1 MKEIFDLL
9 NRKER
14 RALLLLCFLA
24 VAALT
29 FYFTV
34 AAAERNTYFR
44 SRVYLSEKQKDLQ
57 NVILNREEKKH
68 EWLKWEETCKDM
80 IELKEKHFYSEDEGI
95 KLLRNDLQRIFNES
109 RVWVSP
115 IKYDYSEFEKE
126 KIKKV
131 KISFVIA
138 GSYFSLKKFIH
149 YLEEFPK
156 FLVIEKIDFPGIDS
170 QGRQELRISLAGY
183 YES

>member
-14 RALLLLCFLA
+14 RVLLLLCFLA
-24 VAALT
+24 AAALT

-44 SRVYLSEKQKDLQ
+44 SSVYLSEKQKDMQ
-57 NVILNREEKKH
+57 KVILDREEKKQ

-80 IELKEKHFYSEDEGI
+80 TELKEKHFYSEGEGI
-95 KLLRNDLQRIFNES
+95 KPLRNDLQRIFNES

>member
-1 MKEIFDLL
+1 MKEIFDIL

-14 RALLLLCFLA
+14 RVLLLLCFLA
-24 VAALT
+24 AVALV

-34 AAAERNTYFR
+34 ASAERNTYFR

-57 NVILNREEKKH
+57 NVILSREEKKQ

-80 IELKEKHFYSEDEGI
+80 IELKEKHFYNEEDGI
-95 KLLRNDLQRIFNES
+95 KSLRNDLQRIFNES
-109 RVWVSP
+109 GIWVSP

-131 KISFVIA
+131 KISFIIA

-149 YLEEFPK
+149 SLEQFPK

-170 QGRQELRISLAGY
+170 QGRQELRVSLAGY